1 MNGDLLIKTYDL
13 DGIIRQAVKKYSR
26 FFIAKKLRLSYEPV
40 NTQVLTDEKWLE
52 FVLEQLISNA
62 VKYTKE
68 GGTIRIWMDGPQTL
82 AISDTGIG
90 IRREDLPRVLR
101 EALPVLT
108 AAVRSGPPG
117 WDCICAAVFW
127 DGSPTGCTSIPRP
140 DRETPCVSVW
150 IWWI

>member
-1 MNGDLLIKTYDL
+1 M
-13 DGIIRQAVKKYSR
+13 
-26 FFIAKKLRLSYEPV
+26 

-90 IRREDLPRVLR
+90 IRRRIFHGFLR

-127 DGSPTGCTSIPRP
+127 DGSPTGFTSIPRP
-140 DRETPCVSVW
+140 DREPPCVSVW